1 MLVPE
6 RVDGFGGVTRE
17 QVVRRH
23 RRRGLISAKQV
34 ERHVLVK
41 AARLVP
47 GRGVGIELIVQQPGP
62 RKIAGA
68 AVRRC
73 VPGAH
78 LDELVEEPDGPDDH
92 SPELRAVEHSAG
104 SRVDTER
111 PGRMS
116 GVPGAHVPRE
126 RVSGS
131 YGGLEIPSVAG
142 QLVEKEVTEAE
153 QSDLVGLDSA
163 VETTWKSGQAT
174 AVGPLARAG
183 RCKRNS

>member
-1 MLVPE
+1 
-6 RVDGFGGVTRE
+6 
-17 QVVRRH
+17 
-23 RRRGLISAKQV
+23 
-34 ERHVLVK
+34 
-41 AARLVP
+41 
-47 GRGVGIELIVQQPGP
+47 
-62 RKIAGA
+62 
-68 AVRRC
+68 
-73 VPGAH
+73 
-78 LDELVEEPDGPDDH
+78 
-92 SPELRAVEHSAG
+92 
-104 SRVDTER
+104 
-111 PGRMS
+111 MS